1 MSYVKNQQ
9 RMTKNAK
16 LRQILE
22 FISVKKKR
30 EREREREKEKFNCY
44 Y

>member
-30 EREREREKEKFNCY
+30 EKRKV
-44 Y
+44 

>member
-22 FISVKKKR
+22 FISVKKR
-30 EREREREKEKFNCY
+30 ERERKKRKV
-44 Y
+44 

>member
-22 FISVKKKR
+22 FISVKKR
-30 EREREREKEKFNCY
+30 ERERKRKV
-44 Y
+44 

>member
-22 FISVKKKR
+22 FISVKKR
-30 EREREREKEKFNCY
+30 ERERKKEKFNCY

>member
-22 FISVKKKR
+22 FISVKKR
-30 EREREREKEKFNCY
+30 EREKKEKFNCY